1 MKGRVLALMISFLLS
16 STVKPQSWVDGRY
29 SIEYD
34 TTLKI
39 PRRVTWDLCSD
50 DIGTVKR
57 ISSMKFYP
65 DADINGQTAMPSD
78 YTRTGYDRGHM
89 CPAADRS
96 YSRHA
101 MMATFSMA
109 NIAPQAPAMNRGAW
123 KRIEDATRR
132 YAKGGHPVTVMADA
146 VFWQADTLRI
156 GQSRVAVPHA
166 FVKTVRLLA
175 NDSIIYSGYFQN
187 DNL

>member
-1 MKGRVLALMISFLLS
+1 MKGRVLALIISFLLIS
-16 STVKPQSWVDGRY
+16 QAKPQSWVDGRFFV
-29 SIEYD
+29 EFD

-39 PRRVTWDLCSD
+39 PRRVTWDLCAG
-50 DIGTVKR
+50 DIGNVKR

-65 DADINGQTAMPSD
+65 DDDIPGSTAKPSD

-96 YSRHA
+96 YSRRA
-101 MMATFSMA
+101 MTATFSMA
-109 NIAPQAPAMNRGAW
+109 NITPQAPALNRGAW
-123 KRIEDATRR
+123 KRIEDACRR
-132 YAKGGHPVTVMADA
+132 YAKGGHPVTIIADA
-146 VFWQADTLRI
+146 IFWQADTLRI

-166 FVKTVRLLA
+166 FVKTVRLKA
-175 NDSIIYSGYFQN
+175 NDSIIYTGYFQN

>member
-1 MKGRVLALMISFLLS
+1 MKVRVLALAISFLLIS
-16 STVKPQSWVDGRY
+16 QAKPQSWVDGRY
-29 SIEYD
+29 SVEYD

-50 DIGTVKR
+50 DIGEVKR

-65 DADINGQTAMPSD
+65 DADIPGGTAKPSE

-96 YSRHA
+96 TSRRA

-109 NIAPQAPAMNRGAW
+109 NIAPQAPALNRGAW

-132 YAKGGHPVTVMADA
+132 YAKGGHPVTIMADA

-156 GQSRVAVPHA
+156 GRSRVAVPHG
-166 FVKTVRLLA
+166 FVKTVRLKA
-175 NDSIIYSGYFQN
+175 NDSIIFTGYFQN

>member
-1 MKGRVLALMISFLLS
+1 MKRRVLTLAISIFLIS
-16 STVKPQSWVDGRY
+16 PAISQSWVDGRY
-29 SIEYD
+29 SVEYD

-57 ISSMKFYP
+57 LSSMKFYP
-65 DADINGQTAMPSD
+65 DDDIPGGSAKPSD

-96 YSRHA
+96 GSTCA
-101 MMATFSMA
+101 MTATFSMA
-109 NIAPQAPAMNRGAW
+109 NITPQAPALNRGAW

-132 YAKGGHPVTVMADA
+132 YARGGHPVAVIADA

-156 GQSRVAVPHA
+156 GRSRVAVPHA

>member
-1 MKGRVLALMISFLLS
+1 MKGRVLTLAISVFLIS
-16 STVKPQSWVDGRY
+16 PVISQSWVDGRY
-29 SIEYD
+29 SVEYD

-50 DIGTVKR
+50 DIGEVKR
-57 ISSMKFYP
+57 TSSMKFYP
-65 DADINGQTAMPSD
+65 DADFHGGTADPSD

-96 YSRHA
+96 SSRHA

-109 NIAPQAPAMNRGAW
+109 NITPQAPALNRGAW

-132 YAKGGHPVTVMADA
+132 YARGGYPVTVMADA
-146 VFWQADTLRI
+146 IFWQADTLRI
-156 GQSRVAVPHA
+156 GRSKIAVPHA
-166 FVKTVRLLA
+166 FVKTVRLQA

>member
-1 MKGRVLALMISFLLS
+1 MKGRVLTLAISVLLIS
-16 STVKPQSWVDGRY
+16 SMKSQSWVNGRY
-29 SIEYD
+29 SVEYD

-50 DIGTVKR
+50 DIGTVRR
-57 ISSMKFYP
+57 ISSMKFYT
-65 DADINGQTAMPSD
+65 DDDIPGHTAMPSD
-78 YTRTGYDRGHM
+78 YTHTGYDRGHM

-96 YSRHA
+96 SSRQA

-109 NIAPQAPAMNRGAW
+109 NITPQAPALNRGAW

-132 YAKGGHPVTVMADA
+132 YTKGGHPVTIIADA
-146 VFWQADTLRI
+146 IFWQADTLRI
-156 GQSRVAVPHA
+156 GHSRVAVPHA
-166 FVKTVRLLA
+166 FVKTVRLMA
-175 NDSIIYSGYFQN
+175 NDSIIFTRYFQN

>member
-1 MKGRVLALMISFLLS
+1 MKGRVLALTISMLLIS
-16 STVKPQSWVDGRY
+16 PAMSQSWVDGRY
-29 SIEYD
+29 SVEYD

-39 PRRVTWDLCSD
+39 PRRVTWDLSSD

-57 ISSMKFYP
+57 LSSMKFYP
-65 DADINGQTAMPSD
+65 DSDIPGTTAMPSD
-78 YTRTGYDRGHM
+78 YICTGYDRGHM

-96 YSRHA
+96 SSRRA
-101 MMATFSMA
+101 LMGTFSMA
-109 NIAPQAPAMNRGAW
+109 NIAPQVPALNRGAW

-146 VFWQADTLRI
+146 IFWQADTLRI
-156 GQSRVAVPHA
+156 GRSRVAVPHA
-166 FVKTVRLLA
+166 FVKTVRLQA

>member
-1 MKGRVLALMISFLLS
+1 MKGKVLALTISILLIS
-16 STVKPQSWVDGRY
+16 PVKSQSWVDGRF

-34 TTLKI
+34 TALKI
-39 PRRVTWDLCSD
+39 PRRVTWDLCAD
-50 DIGTVKR
+50 DIGSVKR

-65 DADINGQTAMPSD
+65 DDDIPGETARPSD

-96 YSRHA
+96 CSRLS
-101 MMATFSMA
+101 MIATFSMA
-109 NIAPQAPAMNRGAW
+109 NITPQAPDLNRGAW
-123 KRIEDATRR
+123 KRIEDACRK
-132 YAKGGHPVTVMADA
+132 YAKAGYPLTIVADA
-146 VFWQADTLRI
+146 LFWQADTLYI
-156 GQSRVAVPHA
+156 GQSQVAVPHA
-166 FVKTVRLLA
+166 FVKTVRLQA

>member
-1 MKGRVLALMISFLLS
+1 MKGRVLALTISILLIS
-16 STVKPQSWVDGRY
+16 PAKSQSWVEGRY
-29 SIEYD
+29 SVEYD

-39 PRRVTWDLCSD
+39 PRRVIWDLCAA

-65 DADINGQTAMPSD
+65 DADIPGETAKPSD
-78 YTRTGYDRGHM
+78 YTRSGYDRGHM

-96 YSRHA
+96 SSRRA

-109 NIAPQAPAMNRGAW
+109 NIAPQVPALNRGAW
-123 KRIEDATRR
+123 KRIEDATRS

-156 GQSRVAVPHA
+156 GRSRVAVPHA
-166 FVKTVRLLA
+166 FVKTVRLQA

>member
-1 MKGRVLALMISFLLS
+1 MKGRVLTLAISFLLIS
-16 STVKPQSWVDGRY
+16 PAKSQSWVDGRY

-39 PRRVTWDLCSD
+39 PRRVTWDLCAA
-50 DIGTVKR
+50 DIGEVKR
-57 ISSMKFYP
+57 ISLMKFYP
-65 DADINGQTAMPSD
+65 DDYIPGSTALPSD

-96 YSRHA
+96 SSRHA

-109 NIAPQAPAMNRGAW
+109 NIAPQAPALNRGAW

-132 YAKGGHPVTVMADA
+132 YAKGGHPVTIIADA
-146 VFWQADTLRI
+146 IFWQADTLRI

-166 FVKTVRLLA
+166 FVKTVRLQA

>member
-1 MKGRVLALMISFLLS
+1 MKGRVLALTISCLLIS
-16 STVKPQSWVDGRY
+16 QTKPQSWVDGRY
-29 SIEYD
+29 SVEYD

-50 DIGTVKR
+50 DIGEVKR

-65 DADINGQTAMPSD
+65 DNDIHGSTALPSD

-96 YSRHA
+96 CSRRT

-109 NIAPQAPAMNRGAW
+109 NIAPQAPALNRGAW
-123 KRIEDATRR
+123 KRIEDACRR
-132 YAKGGHPVTVMADA
+132 YARGGNPVTIIADA
-146 VFWQADTLRI
+146 IFWQADTIRI
-156 GQSRVAVPHA
+156 GRSRVAVPHA
-166 FVKTVRLLA
+166 FVKTVRLKA
-175 NDSIIYSGYFQN
+175 NDSIIYSRYFQN

>member
-1 MKGRVLALMISFLLS
+1 MKGRVLALIISAQLS
-16 STVKPQSWVDGRY
+16 AQMMPQSWVDGRF
-29 SIEYD
+29 SVEYD

-39 PRRVTWDLCSD
+39 PRRVTWSLCPSDL
-50 DIGTVKR
+50 GAEKR
-57 ISSMKFYP
+57 QSQMKFYP
-65 DADINGQTAMPSD
+65 DDDIPGKTAMPSD

-96 YSRHA
+96 CSRRA

-109 NIAPQAPAMNRGAW
+109 NITPQAPALNRGAW

-132 YAKGGHPVTVMADA
+132 YARGGHPVTIIADA
-146 VFWQADTLRI
+146 IFWQADTLRI

-166 FVKTVRLLA
+166 FVKTVRLLS
-175 NDSIIYSGYFQN
+175 NDSIIYSRYFQN

>member
-1 MKGRVLALMISFLLS
+1 MMISVLLS

-29 SIEYD
+29 SVEYD

-50 DIGTVKR
+50 DIGEAKR
-57 ISSMKFYP
+57 LSSMKFYP
-65 DADINGQTAMPSD
+65 DADIPRGTAKPSD
-78 YTRTGYDRGHM
+78 YSRTGYDRGHM

-96 YSRHA
+96 TSRRA

-109 NIAPQAPAMNRGAW
+109 NIAPQVPALNRGAW
-123 KRIEDATRR
+123 KRIEDACRK
-132 YAKGGHPVTVMADA
+132 YAKGGHPVTIMADA
-146 VFWQADTLRI
+146 VFWLADTVRI

>member
-1 MKGRVLALMISFLLS
+1 MISVLLS

-39 PRRVTWDLCSD
+39 PRRVTWDLCAD
-50 DIGTVKR
+50 DIGSVKR

-65 DADINGQTAMPSD
+65 DADIPGKTAMPSD

-96 YSRHA
+96 SSKHA

-109 NIAPQAPAMNRGAW
+109 NITPQTTALNRGAW

-132 YAKGGHPVTVMADA
+132 YAKGGHPVTVIADA
-146 VFWQADTLRI
+146 IFWQADTLRI
-156 GQSRVAVPHA
+156 GQSQVAVPHG
-166 FVKTVRLLA
+166 FVKTVRLKA
-175 NDSIIYSGYFQN
+175 NDSIIFTGYFQN

>member
-1 MKGRVLALMISFLLS
+1 MKRRVLTLAISVLLIS
-16 STVKPQSWVDGRY
+16 SMKSQSWVDGRY
-29 SIEYD
+29 SVEYD

-65 DADINGQTAMPSD
+65 DDDIPGSTAKPSD
-78 YTRTGYDRGHM
+78 YTNTGYDRGHM

-96 YSRHA
+96 CSRRT

-109 NIAPQAPAMNRGAW
+109 NIAPQVPALNRGAW
-123 KRIEDATRR
+123 KRIEDACRR
-132 YAKGGHPVTVMADA
+132 YARGGHPVTIIADA
-146 VFWQADTLRI
+146 IFWQTDTLRI
-156 GQSRVAVPHA
+156 GRSRVAVPHA
-166 FVKTVRLLA
+166 FVKTVRLMA
-175 NDSIIYSGYFQN
+175 NDSIIFTSYFQN

>member
-1 MKGRVLALMISFLLS
+1 MKGRVLALTISVLLMVQMKS
-16 STVKPQSWVDGRY
+16 QSWVEGRY
-29 SIEYD
+29 SMEYD
-34 TTLKI
+34 TALKI
-39 PRRVTWDLCSD
+39 PRRVTWSLSLG

-57 ISSMKFYP
+57 SSSMKFYP
-65 DADINGQTAMPSD
+65 DADIPGETAKPSD
-78 YTRTGYDRGHM
+78 YTHTGYDRGHM

-96 YSRHA
+96 SSRRA

-109 NIAPQAPAMNRGAW
+109 NITPQVPALNRGAW
-123 KRIEDATRR
+123 KRIEDATRS
-132 YAKGGHPVTVMADA
+132 YAKGGHPVTVIADA
-146 VFWQADTLRI
+146 VFWQTDTLRI

-166 FVKTVRLLA
+166 FVKTVRLQA

>member
-1 MKGRVLALMISFLLS
+1 MKGRVLALIISAQLS
-16 STVKPQSWVDGRY
+16 AQMMPQSWVDGRY
-29 SIEYD
+29 SVEYD

-50 DIGTVKR
+50 DIGSVKR
-57 ISSMKFYP
+57 ISSMKFYS
-65 DADINGQTAMPSD
+65 DDDIPGKTAEPTD
-78 YTRTGYDRGHM
+78 YNQSGYDRGHM

-96 YSRHA
+96 CTQVA
-101 MMATFSMA
+101 MIATFSMA
-109 NIAPQAPAMNRGAW
+109 NITPQAPALNRGAW

-132 YAKGGHPVTVMADA
+132 YTKGGHPVTIIADA

-156 GQSRVAVPHA
+156 GKSRVAVPHA
-166 FVKTVRLLA
+166 FVKTVRLQA

>member
-1 MKGRVLALMISFLLS
+1 MKGRVLTLAISVLLIS
-16 STVKPQSWVDGRY
+16 SMKSQSWVNGRY
-29 SIEYD
+29 SVEYD

-39 PRRVTWDLCSD
+39 PRRVTWSLSSSDL
-50 DIGTVKR
+50 GAEKR
-57 ISSMKFYP
+57 VSNMKFYP
-65 DADINGQTAMPSD
+65 DDDIPGGSAKPSD

-96 YSRHA
+96 GSTCA
-101 MMATFSMA
+101 MTATFSMA
-109 NIAPQAPAMNRGAW
+109 NITPQAPALNRGAW

-132 YAKGGHPVTVMADA
+132 YARGGHPVAVIADA

-156 GQSRVAVPHA
+156 GRSRVAVPHA

>member
-1 MKGRVLALMISFLLS
+1 MKRRVLALAISILMISQA
-16 STVKPQSWVDGRY
+16 KPQSWVDSRY
-29 SIEYD
+29 SVEYD
-34 TTLKI
+34 TALKI
-39 PRRVTWDLCSD
+39 PRRVTWDLCAA

-57 ISSMKFYP
+57 ISSMKFYQ
-65 DADINGQTAMPSD
+65 DDDIPGSTAKPSD

-96 YSRHA
+96 SSRQA

-109 NIAPQAPAMNRGAW
+109 NIAPQVPALNRGAW
-123 KRIEDATRR
+123 KRIEDASRK
-132 YAKGGHPVTVMADA
+132 YAKAGYPLTIVADA
-146 VFWQADTLRI
+146 IFWQADTLRI

-166 FVKTVRLLA
+166 FIKTVRLAA

>member
-1 MKGRVLALMISFLLS
+1 MKGRVLTLAISFLLIS
-16 STVKPQSWVDGRY
+16 PAKPQSWVDGRY
-29 SIEYD
+29 SVEYD

-39 PRRVTWDLCSD
+39 PRRVTWSLSSSDL
-50 DIGTVKR
+50 GAEKR
-57 ISSMKFYP
+57 VSNMKFYP
-65 DADINGQTAMPSD
+65 DDDIPGGSAKPSD

-96 YSRHA
+96 CSRRS
-101 MMATFSMA
+101 MTATFSMA
-109 NIAPQAPAMNRGAW
+109 NIAPQAPALNRGAW
-123 KRIEDATRR
+123 KRIEDATRK
-132 YAKGGHPVTVMADA
+132 YARGGHPVTVIADA

-156 GQSRVAVPHA
+156 GHSRVAVPHA

>member
-1 MKGRVLALMISFLLS
+1 MKGRVLALTISVLLMVQMKS
-16 STVKPQSWVDGRY
+16 QSWVDGRY

-39 PRRVTWDLCSD
+39 PRRVTWSLCQSDL
-50 DIGTVKR
+50 GTIKR
-57 ISSMKFYP
+57 VSKMKFYP
-65 DADINGQTAMPSD
+65 DADIPEGTAMPSD

-96 YSRHA
+96 TSRRA

-109 NIAPQAPAMNRGAW
+109 NITPQAPALNRGAW

-132 YAKGGHPVTVMADA
+132 YARGGHPVTIMADA

-156 GQSRVAVPHA
+156 GQTRVAVPHA
-166 FVKTVRLLA
+166 FVKTVRLMA
-175 NDSIIYSGYFQN
+175 NDSIIFTGYFQN

>member
-1 MKGRVLALMISFLLS
+1 MKGRVLALTISLLLIS
-16 STVKPQSWVDGRY
+16 QVRSQSWVDGRY
-29 SIEYD
+29 SVEYD

-39 PRRVTWDLCSD
+39 PRRVTWDLCAD

-65 DADINGQTAMPSD
+65 DDDIPRGTAIPSD

-96 YSRHA
+96 SSRHA

-109 NIAPQAPAMNRGAW
+109 NIAPQAPALNRGAW

-146 VFWQADTLRI
+146 IFWQADTVRI
-156 GQSRVAVPHA
+156 GRSRVAVPHA
-166 FVKTVRLLA
+166 FVKTVRLQA
-175 NDSIIYSGYFQN
+175 NDSIIFSRYFQN

>member
-1 MKGRVLALMISFLLS
+1 MKGRVLALTISILLIS
-16 STVKPQSWVDGRY
+16 PAKSQSWVDGRY
-29 SIEYD
+29 SVEYD

-39 PRRVTWDLCSD
+39 PRRVTWDLCLG

-57 ISSMKFYP
+57 LSSMKFYP
-65 DADINGQTAMPSD
+65 DADIPEGTAMPSD

-96 YSRHA
+96 CSKRE
-101 MMATFSMA
+101 MLATFSMA
-109 NIAPQAPAMNRGAW
+109 NIAPQAPALNRGAW
-123 KRIEDATRR
+123 KRIEDATRK
-132 YAKGGHPVTVMADA
+132 YVKSGSTLTVIADA
-146 VFWQADTLRI
+146 IFWQADTLRI
-156 GQSRVAVPHA
+156 GRSRVAVPHA
-166 FVKTVRLLA
+166 FVKTVRLQA

>member
-1 MKGRVLALMISFLLS
+1 MKGRILTLTISMLLIS
-16 STVKPQSWVDGRY
+16 SMKSQSWVNGRY
-29 SIEYD
+29 SVEYD

-39 PRRVTWDLCSD
+39 PRRVTWDLCAA

-65 DADINGQTAMPSD
+65 DADIPGKTAMPSD
-78 YTRTGYDRGHM
+78 YTQTGYDRGHM

-96 YSRHA
+96 GSTHA
-101 MMATFSMA
+101 MTATFSMA
-109 NIAPQAPAMNRGAW
+109 NIAPQVPALNRGAW
-123 KRIEDATRR
+123 KKIEDATRR
-132 YAKGGHPVTVMADA
+132 YAKSGHPVTIIADA
-146 VFWQADTLRI
+146 IFWQADTLRI
-156 GQSRVAVPHA
+156 GRSRVAVPHA
-166 FVKTVRLLA
+166 FVKTVRLKA

>member
-16 STVKPQSWVDGRY
+16 SPVKPQSWVDGSY

-39 PRRVTWDLCSD
+39 PRRVTWSLCPSDL
-50 DIGTVKR
+50 GAEKR
-57 ISSMKFYP
+57 LSQMKFYP
-65 DADINGQTAMPSD
+65 DPDIPRGTAKPSD
-78 YTRTGYDRGHM
+78 YTRSGYDRGHM

-96 YSRHA
+96 SSRHA

-109 NIAPQAPAMNRGAW
+109 NIAPQVPALNRGAW
-123 KRIEDATRR
+123 KRIEDACRR
-132 YAKGGHPVTVMADA
+132 YARGGHPVNIIADA

-156 GQSRVAVPHA
+156 GRSRVAVPHA
-166 FVKTVRLLA
+166 FVKTVRLQA
-175 NDSIIYSGYFQN
+175 NDSIIFTGYFQN